1 MPGLSP
7 FGGGSDDARN
17 VAVLALKTLTLLLGG
32 SITFYA
38 VRVSLQNGSAALRAL
53 AVGFGAITLGALLAG
68 IVDQLLP
75 VNHDL
80 ALVLESAFTTLGFG
94 VILYSLYVE

>member
-1 MPGLSP
+1 MNL
-7 FGGGSDDARN
+7 N
-17 VAVLALKTLTLLLGG
+17 ITTVVVALKTLTLVLGG

-38 VRVSLQNGSAALRAL
+38 FQAYRRTGSDALRAL
-53 AVGFGAITLGALLAG
+53 AFGFGTITLGAILAG

-75 VNHDL
+75 LDPSL
-80 ALVLESAFTTLGFG
+80 ALAVESLFTTIGFA

>member
-1 MPGLSP
+1 MIANSTT
-7 FGGGSDDARN
+7 
-17 VAVLALKTLTLLLGG
+17 AVVVLKTLALLLGG

-38 VRVSLQNGSAALRAL
+38 FQAYRRTDSSALRAL
-53 AVGFGAITLGALLAG
+53 ALGFGAVTLGALLAG

-75 VNHDL
+75 LAPAV
-80 ALVLESAFTTLGFG
+80 ALVVESLFTTVGFG